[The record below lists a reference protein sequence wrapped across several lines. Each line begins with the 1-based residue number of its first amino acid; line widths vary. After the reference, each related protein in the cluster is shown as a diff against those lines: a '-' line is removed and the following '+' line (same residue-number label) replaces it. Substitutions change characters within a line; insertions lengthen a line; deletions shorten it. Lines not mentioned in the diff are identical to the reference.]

1 MADTILAKHQ
11 LEKALHDEKVAV
23 SSGRL
28 KDENPLDTSADF
40 RHFSEACRRG
50 DLRLCQELISKGINV
65 NARDEFD
72 YTPLILASLCG
83 HYEVA
88 QLLLESGARCE
99 RDTFQGERCLY
110 NALNDRIRN
119 LLLSYDFSKTTD
131 PLQPLAA
138 HITSLLSREIPKTA
152 DIAVHTSDATLN
164 LHKFVLSARSP
175 YFAKKLDAA
184 PETTVWKLATGIP
197 TQSFETCIRYLYLG
211 DVGADL
217 GEGEEEQAILTGID
231 KLSRQLEVPELFEN
245 LLQSGDRRQARQRR
259 TEDLEKGRD
268 QMARWFE
275 ENVLKQKTE
284 VDRSKVDDVKW
295 DRDNAIFADVLLRA
309 DEDDGDDDEEEPDDD
324 DTDLTPLADQPLVRN
339 TAGPLNGI
347 PIGPL
352 PPSSPPPSTP
362 SKPTRTTT
370 LYPCHRALLL
380 RSDFFATM
388 FASPFREAQPTPTL
402 PIIPLAC
409 SPAVLEILLRFLY
422 TEHADF
428 PLALAMDVLGLA
440 DMLFLERLKQ
450 RAALLI
456 STLGNGS
463 ASTLPPRRNPRAH
476 PGGVADPE
484 PERDEEEI
492 EPELDIYA
500 LLRLAWQTR
509 VPRLETFA
517 ARYIAYRLETYLPAP
532 EFRAIVLESAG
543 RIRGRQE
550 TDTVELVD
558 DVRYFLSERFR
569 LRFEESG
576 LGGLMDEGDGDEGRE
591 MKEAVGGDVAEG
603 VVQAADEAA
612 GEAAVTA
619 EPKPANGEREEREDE
634 GYSGSSP
641 PDADA
646 DVDSQ
651 RLASE
656 LQLAE
661 TQGVVRTLDGEVAG
675 DEFAQ
680 DAVNYRVLLGRIETL
695 MEELGLDG

>member
-1 MADTILAKHQ
+1 MADKILAKHQ

-28 KDENPLDTSADF
+28 KDENPLDTSEDF

-138 HITSLLSREIPKTA
+138 HITSLLSREVPKTA

-164 LHKFVLSARSP
+164 LHKFILSARSP
-175 YFAKKLDAA
+175 YFAKKLATA
-184 PETTVWKLATGIP
+184 PETTVWKLATSIP

-217 GEGEEEQAILTGID
+217 GGGEEEQAILTGID

-275 ENVLKQKTE
+275 ENVLKQKLE
-284 VDRSKVDDVKW
+284 VDRAKLDAVKW
-295 DRDNAIFADVLLRA
+295 DRDNSLFADVLLRA
-309 DEDDGDDDEEEPDDD
+309 DEDDDDDDDDEGGPDDNEID
-324 DTDLTPLADQPLVRN
+324 STPPPDKPLIR
-339 TAGPLNGI
+339 TTTGPLNGI
-347 PIGPL
+347 PIGPISPT
-352 PPSSPPPSTP
+352 PPTP
-362 SKPTRTTT
+362 FPQKPTRTTT
-370 LYPCHRALLL
+370 LYPCHRTLLL

-388 FASPFREAQPTPTL
+388 FASPFREAQPSPHL

-409 SPAVLEILLRFLY
+409 SPAVLEILLTFLY

-463 ASTLPPRRNPRAH
+463 ASTLPAKRGSRGRPDDAVRQDQD
-476 PGGVADPE
+476 GG
-484 PERDEEEI
+484 EEDG

-517 ARYIAYRLETYLPAP
+517 ARYIAYRLESYLPKP

-576 LGGLMDEGDGDEGRE
+576 LGGLMDEGGEEGE
-591 MKEAVGGDVAEG
+591 EVKEAVRGDVAEG
-603 VVQAADEAA
+603 IVQAADEAA
-612 GEAAVTA
+612 DEAAVTA
-619 EPKPANGEREEREDE
+619 EPKPANGESEERDD
-634 GYSGSSP
+634 GSYSGFP
-641 PDADA
+641 PDA

-656 LQLAE
+656 LHFAE

>member
-50 DLRLCQELISKGINV
+50 DLRLCQELISKGIN
-65 NARDEFD
+65 
-72 YTPLILASLCG
+72 PSLCG

-175 YFAKKLDAA
+175 YFAKKLAAA
-184 PETTVWKLATGIP
+184 PETTAWKLATGIP

-268 QMARWFE
+268 QIARWFE
-275 ENVLKQKTE
+275 ENVLKQKME
-284 VDRSKVDDVKW
+284 VDRSKLDDVKW

-309 DEDDGDDDEEEPDDD
+309 DEDDDGDDDEEEPDND
-324 DTDLTPLADQPLVRN
+324 DTDPTPLADQPLVRN

-352 PPSSPPPSTP
+352 SLTPPPPTLL
-362 SKPTRTTT
+362 KPTRTTT

-388 FASPFREAQPTPTL
+388 FASPFREAQPSRHL

-409 SPAVLEILLRFLY
+409 SPAVLEILLTFLY

-428 PLALAMDVLGLA
+428 PLHLAMEVLGLA

-456 STLGNGS
+456 STLSNGS

-484 PERDEEEI
+484 PDRDEEEV

-532 EFRAIVLESAG
+532 EFRAMVLESAG

-576 LGGLMDEGDGDEGRE
+576 LGALMDEGGEG
-591 MKEAVGGDVAEG
+591 KG
-603 VVQAADEAA
+603 VE
-612 GEAAVTA
+612 
-619 EPKPANGEREEREDE
+619 EEREGGVGEDGGVVAEEAVVPADRSERDEIAAESRKHHDDE
-634 GYSGSSP
+634 GYSGSP
-641 PDADA
+641 PDAD
-646 DVDSQ
+646 VESQ

>member
-175 YFAKKLDAA
+175 YFAKKLAAA
-184 PETTVWKLATGIP
+184 PGTTVWKLATGIP

-231 KLSRQLEVPELFEN
+231 KLSRQLEVPELFDN

-259 TEDLEKGRD
+259 TEDVEKGRD
-268 QMARWFE
+268 QLARWFE
-275 ENVLKQKTE
+275 ENVLRQKLE

-324 DTDLTPLADQPLVRN
+324 ATDPTPLADQPLVRN

-352 PPSSPPPSTP
+352 SPTPPPPTPTP

-409 SPAVLEILLRFLY
+409 SPPVLEILLTFLY

-428 PLALAMDVLGLA
+428 PLHLAMEVLGLA

-484 PERDEEEI
+484 PDRDEEEV

-558 DVRYFLSERFR
+558 DGKRN
-569 LRFEESG
+569 
-576 LGGLMDEGDGDEGRE
+576 GGVVEDGG
-591 MKEAVGGDVAEG
+591 VVAE
-603 VVQAADEAA
+603 
-612 GEAAVTA
+612 EAAVQV
-619 EPKPANGEREEREDE
+619 EEGERDETAAESRKHHDDE
-634 GYSGSSP
+634 GYSGSP
-641 PDADA
+641 PDANADA
-646 DVDSQ
+646 AADAESQ

-680 DAVNYRVLLGRIETL
+680 DAVNYRVLLGRIEAL

>member
-217 GEGEEEQAILTGID
+217 GEGEEEQGILTGID

-275 ENVLKQKTE
+275 ENVLKQKLE

-309 DEDDGDDDEEEPDDD
+309 DQDDDDDDEGESDDD
-324 DTDLTPLADQPLVRN
+324 KTDPTPLADQPLVRN
-339 TAGPLNGI
+339 TPGPLNGI

-409 SPAVLEILLRFLY
+409 SPAVLEILLTFLY

-463 ASTLPPRRNPRAH
+463 ASTLPPQRGPRAH
-476 PGGVADPE
+476 LSGVADPD
-484 PERDEEEI
+484 PDRDGEEEVE

-576 LGGLMDEGDGDEGRE
+576 LGGLMGEEGGEDGQEVREGG
-591 MKEAVGGDVAEG
+591 VGEDGGAVAEDA
-603 VVQAADEAA
+603 VVPADGSERDGIA
-612 GEAAVTA
+612 GESR
-619 EPKPANGEREEREDE
+619 KHHDDE
-634 GYSGSSP
+634 GYSGSP
-641 PDADA
+641 NAEAGADA
-646 DVDSQ
+646 ESQ